1 MATNDYNHLDPDEG
15 YNSMNHS
22 ITLVRKCI
30 TSEGFLASPSQK
42 ANYSRVWGRDG
53 VIMGL
58 AALMTDDEDMVR
70 AFRDTL
76 LTLAA
81 HQGPHGEIPSN
92 VDLAKGRVSYGGT
105 TGRVDAD
112 LWFIIGCGEYW
123 QKTKD
128 SWFLEK
134 IVPIIEKV
142 IFLLGAWEF
151 NNRGLLYVPATG
163 DWADEYVHNGYILYD
178 QLLYLQAQRS
188 WSYLQHYGLNKENDE
203 FLSKSHLLK
212 KTIQTNYWFGSDPN
226 RSENIYHDVL
236 YQKGHKAADQCA
248 GRHWLPF
255 FSPHGYGYRFDAFA
269 NVLASLL
276 GVSSQKRR
284 QIVTAYI
291 EEVVT
296 PKGMNMLPAFY
307 PVIKPM
313 DKDWDELK
321 IMFSYTF
328 KNEPYEYHNGG
339 LWPLISGFY
348 IADMVQNGEIEKA
361 RVFLADLHRANHMS
375 MNNEPWSFPEYI
387 HGKNLTPGGNRH
399 QGWSASAALMGHYAI
414 QGKKVFNIHEDNLV
428 MQ

>member
-1 MATNDYNHLDPDEG
+1 MAIHDYNYLDSDEDQD
-15 YNSMNHS
+15 SINHS
-22 ITLVRKCI
+22 INLVRQCI
-30 TSEGFLASPSQK
+30 SPEGFLASPNK
-42 ANYSRVWGRDG
+42 NANYSRVWGRDG
-53 VIMGL
+53 GIIGL
-58 AALMTDDEDMVR
+58 AALMTDDEGMIR

-76 LTLAA
+76 LTLSA

-92 VDLAKGRVSYGGT
+92 VDLEKGRVSYGGT

-128 SWFLEK
+128 SWFLK
-134 IVPIIEKV
+134 KMVPVIEKV

-151 NNRGLLYVPATG
+151 NNRGLLYVPVTG
-163 DWADEYVHNGYILYD
+163 DWSDEYVHNGYILYD

-188 WSYLQHYGLNKENDE
+188 WSYLQYYGLNKKNDE
-203 FLSKSHLLK
+203 LLRKTHTLK
-212 KTIQTNYWFGSDPN
+212 KTIQTNYWFGSDQN
-226 RSENIYHDVL
+226 RSGNIYHDVL
-236 YQKGHKAADQCA
+236 FKKGYKAADKCA

-255 FSPHGYGYRFDAFA
+255 FSPAGYGYRFDAFA

-276 GVSSQKRR
+276 GVSSKKRR

-296 PKGMNMLPAFY
+296 PEGMNMLPAFH
-307 PVIKPM
+307 PVIKPI

-321 IMFSYTF
+321 IMFSSTF

-348 IADMVQNGEIEKA
+348 IADMVQNGELEKA
-361 RVFLADLHRANHMS
+361 RIFLADLHRANRMS
-375 MNNEPWSFPEYI
+375 MNNEPWSFPEFI
-387 HGKNLTPGGNRH
+387 HGKNFTPGGNQH

-414 QGKKVFNIHEDNLV
+414 QGKKGF
-428 MQ
+428 

>member
-1 MATNDYNHLDPDEG
+1 MATEDYNHFDPPESDD
-15 YNSMNHS
+15 SFKHS
-22 ITLVRKCI
+22 INMVRQCI
-30 TSEGFLASPSQK
+30 RPVGFIASPSK
-42 ANYSRVWGRDG
+42 SANYSRVWGRDG
-53 VIMGL
+53 VIIGL
-58 AALMTDDEDMVR
+58 AALMTDDEDMIK

-92 VDLAKGRVSYGGT
+92 VDLEKGRVSYGGT

-128 SWFLEK
+128 GRFLEK
-134 IVPIIEKV
+134 IMPVIEKV

-151 NNRGLLYVPATG
+151 NARGLLYVPAAG

-188 WSYLQHYGLNKENDE
+188 WSYLQYYGFNKKDDE
-203 FLSKSHLLK
+203 LLK
-212 KTIQTNYWFGSDPN
+212 KTHALKKIIQTNYWFGSGQN
-226 RSENIYHDVL
+226 GSGNIYHDVL
-236 YQKGHKAADQCA
+236 FNKGFKAADQCSN
-248 GRHWLPF
+248 RHWLPF
-255 FSPHGYGYRFDAFA
+255 FSPYGYGYRFDAFA
-269 NVLASLL
+269 NVLVSLL
-276 GVSSQKRR
+276 GVSSKKRR
-284 QIVTAYI
+284 QIVTAYV

-296 PKGMNMLPAFY
+296 PDGMHMLPAFH
-307 PVIKPM
+307 PVIKSM

-339 LWPLISGFY
+339 LWPLISGFA
-348 IADMVQNGEIEKA
+348 IADMVQNGELEKA
-361 RVFLADLHRANHMS
+361 RTFLADLHRANRMS
-375 MNNEPWSFPEYI
+375 MNNEPWSFPEFI
-387 HGKNLTPGGNRH
+387 HGKNFTPGGNRH

-414 QGKKVFNIHEDNLV
+414 QGKKVFNIT
-428 MQ
+428 